1 MNRRLLATMFLSFYV
16 LHYGSRYFSGLNKK
30 ENVPTKSSV
39 RLDFCSCFVEI
50 YFKYVIAYFVL

>member
-1 MNRRLLATMFLSFYV
+1 MFLSFYV